1 MFFGRRFR
9 PHIVPR
15 DDSCEES
22 WSKWQD
28 LLFLCLTTDFPKLFQ
43 AVFAVCTYI
52 EYQQMRCGGSPRML

>member
-43 AVFAVCTYI
+43 AVFAVCVPTL
-52 EYQQMRCGGSPRML
+52 STSK